1 MSCKGCQLFKLA
13 RSCCIILA
21 NQILASCLA
30 RICKLTCNLARLR
43 DIIQL
48 LASSCKNLQHFACS
62 FCMGYNITDCPT
74 TESDCGSN
82 IFLRVKDDNNET
94 LIEDNLNSSDR
105 FRVKQFHFDLSPN
118 QTENFRLL
126 LVSTPGS
133 GCITVSRVLV
143 YRNECPGHERDPGG
157 LVRRPSVQAPV
168 SGSVPVISSYCA
180 ENANHTELS
189 QPQDLVCTAEGKWLN
204 DGINCQCNKGYYKD
218 GTVCRGMFYSIEHWC
233 H

>member
-1 MSCKGCQLFKLA
+1 MTG
-13 RSCCIILA
+13 
-21 NQILASCLA
+21 
-30 RICKLTCNLARLR
+30 ICG
-43 DIIQL
+43 D
-48 LASSCKNLQHFACS
+48 SSVSVCS
-62 FCMGYNITDCPT
+62 GREDKVLETQSISKSLPAPDTYPVRVFVNITYNITDCST
-74 TESDCGSN
+74 TESDCGTN
-82 IFLRVKDDNNET
+82 FFLRVNDDNGT
-94 LIEDNLNSSDR
+94 LIEENLNSGDR

-126 LVSTPGS
+126 LVSSRDS

-143 YRNECPGHERDPGG
+143 YRNECPGHERVPGD

-168 SGSVPVISSYCA
+168 SGSVPVTSSYCA

-189 QPQDLVCTAEGKWLN
+189 RPQDLTCTAKGKWLN
-204 DGINCQCNKGYYKD
+204 DATNCECNQGYYED